1 MTFSYDRVLVAIQH
15 VGQSIKE
22 TVAPEETVPAGVAT
36 GLRGFLGK
44 FTVLKG
50 AQRELWLTFLI
61 KFLIY
66 TAYSVTNKTMVL
78 WLSKDLGFSD
88 QAAGALVGWVWAPAM
103 TVFTLLA
110 GSITD
115 AIGLRRTFFL
125 GVAICT
131 VARSVMVVTTI
142 PSLALACG
150 VLPLAIGEA
159 LGTPVLLAATRRY
172 STVAQRS
179 ISFSIIYMI
188 MNVGYIAAGWIF
200 DYVRQFNFHVSLFGF
215 EPSSYQQL
223 FMVSLAFEI
232 VLFPVIY
239 FLRRGAEAANGGPVI
254 NPSSRNAEAGR
265 NFLSGIWETVRR
277 SATESARLFGRLIGQ
292 SGFYRLLLFF
302 LFIGFLKAIFL
313 QMDYVFPKFGIRELG
328 VNAPVGKLSA
338 INAIVIIMLVPFVG
352 ALTQKFAAYRMV
364 VIGGVICS
372 AGVFIMA
379 LPTEWFQAAA
389 NGVFGQWLG
398 HAYLG
403 LQGKSS
409 PLLRHVGAVSHCFLD
424 RRSLLLTTRVR
435 VCRCYCPAGT
445 GSIIRF
451 AGIPSI
457 SRGQTARWH
466 RRLVAGRICSRAR
479 STRPRHDVADFCFG
493 GIGRTDWVD
502 CIPPLHSRSGGR
514 AAGYAIARSALKRP
528 TPNVQRLS
536 QIIIASDGM
545 VSAPFRNSTFSVRR
559 FLPNQ
564 AAGQRKNLARD
575 W

>member
-1 MTFSYDRVLVAIQH
+1 MRQATKEAIP
-15 VGQSIKE
+15 
-22 TVAPEETVPAGVAT
+22 PEETVPTGEDT
-36 GLRGFLGK
+36 GLRGFIAK

-50 AQRELWLTFLI
+50 ARRELWLTFLI

-103 TVFTLLA
+103 TIFTLLA

-131 VARSVMVVTTI
+131 IARSVMVVTTI
-142 PSLALACG
+142 PWLALACG

-200 DYVRQFNFHVSLFGF
+200 DYVRQLNSHVTLFGF
-215 EPSSYQQL
+215 QPSSYQQL
-223 FMVSLAFEI
+223 FIVSLVFEI

-239 FLRRGAEAANGGPVI
+239 FLRRGAETTNNGQVTDQV
-254 NPSSRNAEAGR
+254 SRSRDATAS
-265 NFLSGIWETVRR
+265 FLAGIWETVRK
-277 SATESARLFGRLIGQ
+277 SAIDSAHLFRRLIGQ

-302 LFIGFLKAIFL
+302 VFIGFLKAIFL

-328 VNAPVGKLSA
+328 ANAPVGKLSA
-338 INAIVIIMLVPFVG
+338 INAIVIIFLVPIVG

-364 VIGGVICS
+364 VIGGIICA

-379 LPTEWFQAAA
+379 LPTEWFVSAA
-389 NGVFGQWLG
+389 NGVFGRWLG

-403 LQGKSS
+403 VPGSVQPYYVMCALYLIVFSIGEAFYSPRVYEYAAAIAPPGQEASYGSLAYLPFLVGK
-409 PLLRHVGAVSHCFLD
+409 LLV
-424 RRSLLLTTRVR
+424 
-435 VCRCYCPAGT
+435 GT
-445 GSIIRF
+445 GGWLLAAFVPEQGPRHPGTLWLIFALAASVAPIGLILFRRYIRV
-451 AGIPSI
+451 PE
-457 SRGQTARWH
+457 
-466 RRLVAGRICSRAR
+466 AGR
-479 STRPRHDVADFCFG
+479 
-493 GIGRTDWVD
+493 
-502 CIPPLHSRSGGR
+502 
-514 AAGYAIARSALKRP
+514 
-528 TPNVQRLS
+528 QE
-536 QIIIASDGM
+536 
-545 VSAPFRNSTFSVRR
+545 
-559 FLPNQ
+559 
-564 AAGQRKNLARD
+564 
-575 W
+575 

>member
-1 MTFSYDRVLVAIQH
+1 VSEAVKEAI
-15 VGQSIKE
+15 V
-22 TVAPEETVPAGVAT
+22 PEEPVPPVVAT
-36 GLRGFLGK
+36 GMHGFLAK

-103 TVFTLLA
+103 TIFTLLA
-110 GSITD
+110 GSVTD

-179 ISFSIIYMI
+179 ISFSIIYAV
-188 MNVGYIAAGWIF
+188 MNIGYVAAGWLF
-200 DYVRQFNFHVSLFGF
+200 DYVRQLNLRVSLFGF
-215 EPSSYQQL
+215 EPTTYQQL
-223 FMVSLAFEI
+223 FIVSLVFEI

-239 FLRRGAEAANGGPVI
+239 FIRRGAEATNGGPVI
-254 NPSSRNAEAGR
+254 NESRSASPSFWSSIG
-265 NFLSGIWETVRR
+265 ETVRK
-277 SATESARLFGRLIGQ
+277 SATETAQLFRRLIGQ
-292 SGFYRLLLFF
+292 SGFYRLLVFF

-328 VNAPVGKLSA
+328 LYAPVGKLA
-338 INAIVIIMLVPFVG
+338 NINAIMIILLVPIVG

-364 VIGGVICS
+364 VIGGAICA

-379 LPTEWFQAAA
+379 LPTEWFQPAA
-389 NGVFGQWLG
+389 NSGIVQWLAQG
-398 HAYLG
+398 YLG
-403 LQGKSS
+403 LYGSIHPYYFMAALYLIVFSVGEAFYSPRVYEYAAAIAPKGQEASYGSLAYLPFLVGKI
-409 PLLRHVGAVSHCFLD
+409 LV
-424 RRSLLLTTRVR
+424 
-435 VCRCYCPAGT
+435 GT
-445 GSIIRF
+445 GGWLLAAFVPEHGPRHPATMWLIFALAASVAPIGLIVLRRYIRV
-451 AGIPSI
+451 PE
-457 SRGQTARWH
+457 
-466 RRLVAGRICSRAR
+466 AGRQ
-479 STRPRHDVADFCFG
+479 G
-493 GIGRTDWVD
+493 TD
-502 CIPPLHSRSGGR
+502 
-514 AAGYAIARSALKRP
+514 
-528 TPNVQRLS
+528 
-536 QIIIASDGM
+536 
-545 VSAPFRNSTFSVRR
+545 
-559 FLPNQ
+559 
-564 AAGQRKNLARD
+564 
-575 W
+575 